1 MIFWLVLG
9 MSESIIEKIENI
21 EKLLIE
27 INAKI
32 DNFLGFEDLSAEE
45 VEEIRKLRE
54 EVKRGDFVGFEDVFE
69 EWNVCMR

>member
-1 MIFWLVLG
+1 

>member
-1 MIFWLVLG
+1 

-54 EVKRGDFVGFEDVFE
+54 EVKRGEFVEFEDVFE
-69 EWNVCMR
+69 E